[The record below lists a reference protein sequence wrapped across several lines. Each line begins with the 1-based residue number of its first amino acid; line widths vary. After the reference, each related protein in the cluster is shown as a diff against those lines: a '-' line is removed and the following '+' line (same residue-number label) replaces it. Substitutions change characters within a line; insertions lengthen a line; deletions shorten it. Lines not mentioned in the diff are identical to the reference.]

1 MDMDEMILISVD
13 DHVIEPAEMFVHHVP
28 SKYLDSAPRVIR
40 KEDGS
45 DVWIYEGIEV
55 PNLALNAV
63 AGRPPEEYGFEPT
76 AYEEIRQGC
85 YDSSARVRDMDA
97 NGVLASMNFPSMA
110 GFCGQLFGRA
120 RDKDMALVMLRAY
133 NDWHI
138 DEWAGSHP
146 GRFIPL
152 ALPGLWDAEVAADE
166 VRRVAQKGC
175 HAVTFSENPTKLGF
189 PSFHS
194 EYWDPFWRACCD
206 ESVVVTLHIG
216 SSSTLAL
223 PSPDSPINTVLTLG
237 AMNVQMTT
245 ADLIWSRVIREFPDL
260 RLSLSEG
267 GIGWIPYMLERLDYV
282 YRHHKAWT
290 GADLGGQLPS
300 EVFRERFN
308 TCFIDDRVGVRL
320 RDEIGLDTITWECD
334 YPHSDSTWPY
344 SPEVLYEYLRE
355 LDDDEINKITHR
367 NAMRHYHFD
376 PFLQRSPDECTVGA
390 LRARAGD
397 VDVSTVSSARSR
409 SRDVSSA
416 GILSAMSALGNAG
429 G

>member
-13 DHVIEPAEMFVHHVP
+13 DHVIEPAEMFLHHVP

-40 KEDGS
+40 KEEGS

-120 RDKDMALVMLRAY
+120 QDKDMALVMLRAY

-152 ALPGLWDAEVAADE
+152 ALPGLWDPQVAADE

-175 HAVTFSENPTKLGF
+175 HAVTFSENPTKLGL

-194 EYWDPFWRACCD
+194 EDWDPFWRACCD

-245 ADLIWSRVIREFPDL
+245 ADLIWSRVIRDFPEL
-260 RLSLSEG
+260 RFSLSEG

-290 GADLGGQLPS
+290 GADLGGKLPS
-300 EVFRERFN
+300 ELFRERFN
-308 TCFIDDRVGVRL
+308 TCFIDDRVGVQL

-334 YPHSDSTWPY
+334 YPHSDSTWPH
-344 SPEVLYEYLRE
+344 SPEVLYEYLVE
-355 LDDDEINKITHR
+355 LDGDEINKITHR

-376 PFLQRSPDECTVGA
+376 PFLRRSPDECTVGA

-397 VDVSTVSSARSR
+397 VDVTTVPSARSR
-409 SRDVSSA
+409 SKDVSSD

-429 G
+429 A

>member
-1 MDMDEMILISVD
+1 
-13 DHVIEPAEMFVHHVP
+13 
-28 SKYLDSAPRVIR
+28 
-40 KEDGS
+40 
-45 DVWIYEGIEV
+45 
-55 PNLALNAV
+55 
-63 AGRPPEEYGFEPT
+63 
-76 AYEEIRQGC
+76 
-85 YDSSARVRDMDA
+85 
-97 NGVLASMNFPSMA
+97 
-110 GFCGQLFGRA
+110 
-120 RDKDMALVMLRAY
+120 
-133 NDWHI
+133 
-138 DEWAGSHP
+138 
-146 GRFIPL
+146 
-152 ALPGLWDAEVAADE
+152 
-166 VRRVAQKGC
+166 
-175 HAVTFSENPTKLGF
+175 VTFSENPAKLGF

-206 ESVVVTLHIG
+206 EAVVVTLHIG

-223 PSPDSPINTVLTLG
+223 PSPDSPIDTVLTLG

-245 ADLIWSRVIREFPDL
+245 ADLIWSRVIRDFPEL
-260 RLSLSEG
+260 RFSLSEG

-308 TCFIDDRVGVRL
+308 TCFIDDRVGVLL

-334 YPHSDSTWPY
+334 YPHSDSTWPH
-344 SPEVLYEYLRE
+344 SPEVLYEYLGE

-397 VDVSTVSSARSR
+397 VDVTTVSSARSR
-409 SRDVSSA
+409 SRDASSG
-416 GILSAMSALGNAG
+416 GILSAVSALGNAG

>member
-13 DHVIEPAEMFVHHVP
+13 DHVIEPAEMFLHHVP

-40 KEDGS
+40 KEEGS

-85 YDSSARVRDMDA
+85 YDSSARIRDMDA

-152 ALPGLWDAEVAADE
+152 ALPGLWDPQVAADE
-166 VRRVAQKGC
+166 VRRVAQNGC
-175 HAVTFSENPTKLGF
+175 HAVTFSENPAKLGF

-206 ESVVVTLHIG
+206 EAVVVTLHIG

-245 ADLIWSRVIREFPDL
+245 ADLIWSRVIRDFPEL
-260 RLSLSEG
+260 RFSLSEG

-290 GADLGGQLPS
+290 GADLGGKLPS
-300 EVFRERFN
+300 ELFRERFN
-308 TCFIDDRVGVRL
+308 TCFIDDRVGVQL
-320 RDEIGLDTITWECD
+320 RDKIGLDTITWECD
-334 YPHSDSTWPY
+334 YPHSDSTWPH
-344 SPEVLYEYLRE
+344 SPEVLYEYLVE

-397 VDVSTVSSARSR
+397 VDVTTVSSARSR
-409 SRDVSSA
+409 SRDASSG
-416 GILSAMSALGNAG
+416 GILSAVSALGNAG

>member
-1 MDMDEMILISVD
+1 MDMEEMILISVD

-28 SKYLDSAPRVIR
+28 SKYLDSAPRVVR

-85 YDSSARVRDMDA
+85 YDSSARIRDMDA

-152 ALPGLWDAEVAADE
+152 ALPGLWDPQVAADE
-166 VRRVAQKGC
+166 VRRVAQNGC
-175 HAVTFSENPTKLGF
+175 HAVTFSENPAKLGF

-206 ESVVVTLHIG
+206 EAVVVTLHIG

-223 PSPDSPINTVLTLG
+223 PSPDSPIDTVLTLG

-245 ADLIWSRVIREFPDL
+245 ADLIWSRVIRDFPEL
-260 RLSLSEG
+260 RFSLSEG

-308 TCFIDDRVGVRL
+308 TCFIDDRVGVLL

-334 YPHSDSTWPY
+334 YPHSDSTWPH
-344 SPEVLYEYLRE
+344 SPEVLYEYLGE

-397 VDVSTVSSARSR
+397 VDVTTVSSARSR
-409 SRDVSSA
+409 SRDASSG
-416 GILSAMSALGNAG
+416 GILSAVSALGNAG

>member
-1 MDMDEMILISVD
+1 MDMEEMILISVD

-28 SKYLDSAPRVIR
+28 SKYLDSAPRVVR

-85 YDSSARVRDMDA
+85 YDSSARIRDMDA

-152 ALPGLWDAEVAADE
+152 ALPGLWDPQVAADE

-175 HAVTFSENPTKLGF
+175 RAVTFSENPTKLGF

-245 ADLIWSRVIREFPDL
+245 ADLIWSRVIRDFPEL
-260 RLSLSEG
+260 RFSLSEG

-308 TCFIDDRVGVRL
+308 TCFIDDRVGVLL
-320 RDEIGLDTITWECD
+320 REEIGLDTITWECD
-334 YPHSDSTWPY
+334 YPHSDSTWPH
-344 SPEVLYEYLRE
+344 SPEVLYEYLGE

-397 VDVSTVSSARSR
+397 VDVTTVSSARSR
-409 SRDVSSA
+409 SRDASSA

>member
-1 MDMDEMILISVD
+1 MDMKEMILISVD

-28 SKYLDSAPRVIR
+28 SKYLDSAPRVVQ

-85 YDSSARVRDMDA
+85 YDSSARIRDMDA

-152 ALPGLWDAEVAADE
+152 ALPGLWDPQVAADE
-166 VRRVAQKGC
+166 VKRVAQKGC
-175 HAVTFSENPTKLGF
+175 RAVTFSENPTKLGF

-206 ESVVVTLHIG
+206 EAVVVTLHIG

-223 PSPDSPINTVLTLG
+223 PSPDSPIDTVLTLG

-245 ADLIWSRVIREFPDL
+245 ADLIWSRVIRDFPEL
-260 RLSLSEG
+260 RFSLSEG

-282 YRHHKAWT
+282 YRHHRAWT

-308 TCFIDDRVGVRL
+308 TCFIDDRVGMLL

-334 YPHSDSTWPY
+334 YPHSDSTWPH
-344 SPEVLYEYLRE
+344 SPEVLYEYLGE

-397 VDVSTVSSARSR
+397 VDVTTVSSPRSR
-409 SRDVSSA
+409 SRDASSA
-416 GILSAMSALGNAG
+416 GILSAVSALGNAG

>member
-1 MDMDEMILISVD
+1 MDEMILISVD

-40 KEDGS
+40 KEEGS

-120 RDKDMALVMLRAY
+120 QDKDMALVMLRAY

-152 ALPGLWDAEVAADE
+152 ALPGLWDPQVAADE

-175 HAVTFSENPTKLGF
+175 HAVTFSENPTKLGL

-194 EYWDPFWRACCD
+194 EDWDPFWRACCD

-245 ADLIWSRVIREFPDL
+245 ADLIWSRVIRDFPEL
-260 RLSLSEG
+260 RFSLSEG

-290 GADLGGQLPS
+290 GADLGGKLPS
-300 EVFRERFN
+300 ELFRERFN
-308 TCFIDDRVGVRL
+308 TCFIDDRVGVQL

-334 YPHSDSTWPY
+334 YPHSDSTWPH
-344 SPEVLYEYLRE
+344 SPEVLYEYLVE

-376 PFLQRSPDECTVGA
+376 PFLRRSPDECTVGA

-397 VDVSTVSSARSR
+397 VDVTTVPSARSR
-409 SRDVSSA
+409 SKDVSSD

-429 G
+429 A

>member
-1 MDMDEMILISVD
+1 MDMEEMILISVD

-28 SKYLDSAPRVIR
+28 SKYLDSAPRVVR

-85 YDSSARVRDMDA
+85 YDSSARIRDMDA

-152 ALPGLWDAEVAADE
+152 ALPGLWDPQVAADE

-175 HAVTFSENPTKLGF
+175 RAVTFSENPTKLGF

-245 ADLIWSRVIREFPDL
+245 ADLIWSRVIRDFPEL
-260 RLSLSEG
+260 RFSLSEG

-308 TCFIDDRVGVRL
+308 TCFIDDRIGVLL

-334 YPHSDSTWPY
+334 YPHSDSTWPH
-344 SPEVLYEYLRE
+344 SPEVLYEYLGE

-397 VDVSTVSSARSR
+397 VDVTTVSSARSR
-409 SRDVSSA
+409 SRDASSA

>member
-1 MDMDEMILISVD
+1 MDMEEMILISVD

-28 SKYLDSAPRVIR
+28 SKYLDSAPRVVR

-85 YDSSARVRDMDA
+85 YDSSARIRDMDA

-152 ALPGLWDAEVAADE
+152 ALPGLWDPQVAADE

-175 HAVTFSENPTKLGF
+175 RAVTFSENPTKLGF

-206 ESVVVTLHIG
+206 EAVVVTLHIG

-223 PSPDSPINTVLTLG
+223 PSPDSPIDTVLTLG

-245 ADLIWSRVIREFPDL
+245 ADLIWSRVIRGFPEL
-260 RLSLSEG
+260 RFSLSEG

-308 TCFIDDRVGVRL
+308 TCFIDDRVGVLL
-320 RDEIGLDTITWECD
+320 REEIGLDTITWECD
-334 YPHSDSTWPY
+334 YPHSDSTWPH
-344 SPEVLYEYLRE
+344 SPEVLYEYLGE

-397 VDVSTVSSARSR
+397 VDVTTVSSARSR
-409 SRDVSSA
+409 SRDASSA